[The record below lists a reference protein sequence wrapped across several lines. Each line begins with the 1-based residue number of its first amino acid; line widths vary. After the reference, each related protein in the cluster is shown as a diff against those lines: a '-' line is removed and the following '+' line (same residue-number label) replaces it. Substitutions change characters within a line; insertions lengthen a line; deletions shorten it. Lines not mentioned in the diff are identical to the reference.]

1 MLRECTE
8 IFKEQLQQNSNL
20 LFDSYIP
27 SNGTYLIVKAD
38 GTLCEPV
45 EVELD
50 KKSGQISRTNRYFG
64 QICQYDYYS
73 RLIDMNK
80 PQDNK
85 KIIHSN
91 NYLSFFVK
99 KESFLNGK
107 MDIEAIDRYFDAVS
121 HPELKYKG
129 QTLKIYQMLEQEI
142 EGVPQD
148 IAEKNRMWIKENI
161 FQLDVDFS
169 KKDYLKIFFE
179 APMEH
184 YKLENDRY
192 LVPNIYNS
200 NDYNLELEGEVYG
213 LPNNNLGMNAKKPF
227 LSSRTKKIEVPFLMN
242 KEEVLL
248 QKRFFDHLMN
258 YAMAGKTNVYV
269 DTEQRTICAFKNN
282 EIIDRDFKG
291 YYLRIQKGKE
301 VEIHSSD
308 IISSY
313 HPSVKRPL
321 VYRNA
326 LSYTPKEHK
335 EGTEYGIYYTK
346 EKIQGL
352 LDVVFFSKFLRG
364 NYFTAQDKLGMNDG
378 YIKRNLILS
387 REAIF
392 DWLYKDEEVQAAKV
406 LEKVS
411 LDLVLGALKEG
422 YIFKAMDCFNL
433 RHSLLEYFS
442 DKGEDTMENR
452 IDQIVADLKTK
463 LDAKATPNIQSDDE
477 YFFAVGQLVQYYI
490 SLNKG
495 KKKTHALANPFL
507 NAKTD
512 TVLKKKLIQFFLKYN
527 YDIGVLN
534 KRFNNLYCMI
544 TEYELQ
550 GEIKKDL
557 MIAGYL
563 HSSLIYVPK
572 EDKQDE

>member
-1 MLRECTE
+1 MLKECTE

-27 SNGTYLIVKAD
+27 ANGTYLIIGED
-38 GTLCEPV
+38 GTIYEPV
-45 EVELD
+45 EIELD
-50 KKSGQISRTNRYFG
+50 KKSGQVNRTNRYFD

-99 KESFLNGK
+99 KESFQNGK
-107 MDIEAIDRYFDAVS
+107 LNEEAIDRYFDAVS

-129 QTLKIYQMLEQEI
+129 QTLKIYQMLEEEI
-142 EGVPQD
+142 GSVPLD
-148 IAEKNRMWIKENI
+148 IADKKRRWIKEHI
-161 FQLDVDFS
+161 FELDMDIS

-179 APMEH
+179 APMEQ
-184 YKLENDRY
+184 YKRENDRY

-200 NDYNLELEGEVYG
+200 NDYNLEIEGEIYG

-227 LSSRTKKIEVPFLMN
+227 LSSRTKKTEVPFLLK

-248 QKRFFDHLMN
+248 QKKFFDHLMN
-258 YAMAGKTNVYV
+258 YAMAGKFNVYV
-269 DTEQRTICAFKNN
+269 DTEHRTIGGYRNK
-282 EIIDRDFKG
+282 EMIDRDFKG

-301 VEIHSSD
+301 VEIHGSD
-308 IISSY
+308 IISCY
-313 HPSVKRPL
+313 HPSVKRPFE
-321 VYRNA
+321 YRNA
-326 LSYTPKEHK
+326 LSYMPKEHK
-335 EGTEYGIYYTK
+335 EGTEFGTYYTK
-346 EKIQGL
+346 EKLQTL
-352 LDVVFFSKFLRG
+352 LDVVFFSKFMIG
-364 NYFTAQDKLGMNDG
+364 NYFTPQDKLGMNDG
-378 YIKRNLILS
+378 YVKRNLIIS
-387 REAIF
+387 RESIF
-392 DWLYKDEEVQAAKV
+392 DWLYKDEEMQAAKV

-442 DKGEDTMENR
+442 DKGEDTMESR
-452 IDQIVADLKTK
+452 IDQIVTDLKTK
-463 LDAKATPNIQSDDE
+463 LNEKETPKIQTDDE

-495 KKKTHALANPFL
+495 KNKTHALANPFL

-512 TVLKKKLIQFFLKYN
+512 AVLKEKLVQFFKKYN
-527 YDIGVLN
+527 YVIGVGN
-534 KRFNNLYCMI
+534 KRFNHLYCMI
-544 TEYELQ
+544 TEYEPEGKIEQ
-550 GEIKKDL
+550 DL

-563 HSSLIYVPK
+563 HSSLIYQK
-572 EDKQDE
+572 EDK

>member
-27 SNGTYLIVKAD
+27 ANGTYLIVKAD

-45 EVELD
+45 EIELD
-50 KKSGQISRTNRYFG
+50 KKTGEINRTSRYFN

-91 NYLSFFVK
+91 NYLSFFAK
-99 KESFLNGK
+99 KESFQNEKLNL
-107 MDIEAIDRYFDAVS
+107 EAVDRYFDAVS

-129 QTLKIYQMLEQEI
+129 QTLKIYQRLEE
-142 EGVPQD
+142 EMGVVPQES
-148 IAEKNRMWIKENI
+148 AEKNRRWIKENI
-161 FQLDVDFS
+161 FELDVDFS

-179 APMEH
+179 APMEE
-184 YKLENDRY
+184 YKRENDRY

-200 NDYNLELEGEVYG
+200 NDYNLEIEEEVYG

-227 LSSRTKKIEVPFLMN
+227 LSSRTKKTEVPFLMN

-248 QKRFFDHLMN
+248 QKKFFDLLMN
-258 YAMAGKTNVYV
+258 YAMAGKSNVYV
-269 DTEQRTICAFKNN
+269 DTDQRTICGVKNN
-282 EIIDRDFKG
+282 EMIDRDFKG

-335 EGTEYGIYYTK
+335 EGTEYGAYYTR

-352 LDVVFFSKFLRG
+352 LDVVFFSRFLKG
-364 NYFTAQDKLGMNDG
+364 NYFTPQDKLSMNDG
-378 YIKRNLILS
+378 YVKRNLIIS

-392 DWLYKDEEVQAAKV
+392 DWMYKDKEVQASKV

-422 YIFKAMDCFNL
+422 FKFKAMDCFNL

-442 DKGEDTMENR
+442 DKGEDTMESR
-452 IDQIVADLKTK
+452 IDQIVTGLKVK
-463 LDAKATPNIQSDDE
+463 LKAEETPKIESNDE
-477 YFFAVGQLVQYYI
+477 YFFAVGQLVQYFI

-495 KKKTHALANPFL
+495 KKKTHSLANPFF

-512 TVLKKKLIQFFLKYN
+512 AVLKEKLKQFFKKYN
-527 YDIGVLN
+527 YTIETD
-534 KRFNNLYCMI
+534 
-544 TEYELQ
+544 
-550 GEIKKDL
+550 KKDFNHMYAMVSKYNPEGKIDQDS

-563 HSSLIYVPK
+563 YSRLIYVPK
-572 EDKQDE
+572 EDK